1 MVSPPMPTPKPETG
15 RRLAPG
21 DRRQEIVDAARRLF
35 AMRPYSSVST
45 AEIAEQAG
53 VARSLVHHYF
63 GGIRGVFLAVAAEG
77 ALRLNDA
84 RTAGTELSF
93 EARTA
98 HNLAAHLDVIAD
110 NRETWMALV
119 GQPVDPTDAD
129 IAALVLAAR
138 ERAVEITLEANRD
151 VVADTPQARF
161 ALRCFSDFT
170 IAATRAWLLGE
181 RSRDETEQ
189 LLLTTGRLLLTT
201 VIPSLSADGR
211 HA

>member
-1 MVSPPMPTPKPETG
+1 MPAPKPEPG
-15 RRLAPG
+15 RRLAPD

-35 AMRPYSSVST
+35 SMRPYRSVST
-45 AEIAEQAG
+45 TEIAAEAG

-77 ALRLNDA
+77 ALALEQA
-84 RTAGTELSF
+84 RTAGPELSF
-93 EARTA
+93 EERTA
-98 HNLAAHLDVIAD
+98 HNVAAHLDVIAEH
-110 NRETWMALV
+110 RETWMALV
-119 GQPVDPTDAD
+119 GQPIDPADAD

-138 ERAVEITLEANRD
+138 ERAVEITLNANRD
-151 VVADTPQARF
+151 LVRDTPRARF

-181 RSRDETEQ
+181 QTREETEA
-189 LLLTTGRLLLTT
+189 LLLTTGRMLLST
-201 VIPSLSADGR
+201 VIPTLSDD

>member
-1 MVSPPMPTPKPETG
+1 MPAPTPAPR

-35 AMRPYSSVST
+35 AQRPYRSVTT
-45 AEIAEQAG
+45 AEVAAEAG

-63 GGIRGVFLAVAAEG
+63 GGIRGVFLAVAADG
-77 ALRLNDA
+77 AARLDAA

-93 EARTA
+93 EERTA
-98 HNLAAHLDVIAD
+98 RNVVAHLDVIAG

-119 GQPVDPTDAD
+119 GQPVDPADAD

-138 ERAVEITLEANRD
+138 ERAVETTLNANRD
-151 VVADTPQARF
+151 IVADTPQARF
-161 ALRCFSDFT
+161 ALRCFTDFT

-181 RSRDETEQ
+181 QTREETEA
-189 LLLTTGRLLLTT
+189 LLLATGRTLLST
-201 VIPSLSADGR
+201 VIPALRES

>member
-1 MVSPPMPTPKPETG
+1 MPAPTPAPR

-21 DRRQEIVDAARRLF
+21 DRRQEIVGAARRLF
-35 AMRPYSSVST
+35 AQRPYRSVTT
-45 AEIAEQAG
+45 AEVAAEAG

-63 GGIRGVFLAVAAEG
+63 GGIRGVFLAVAADG
-77 ALRLNDA
+77 AARLDAA

-93 EARTA
+93 EERTA
-98 HNLAAHLDVIAD
+98 RNVVAHLDVIAS

-119 GQPVDPTDAD
+119 GQPVDPADAD

-138 ERAVEITLEANRD
+138 ERAVETTLNANRD
-151 VVADTPQARF
+151 IVADTPQARF
-161 ALRCFSDFT
+161 ALRCFTDFT

-181 RSRDETEQ
+181 QTREETEA
-189 LLLTTGRLLLTT
+189 LLLATGRTLLST
-201 VIPSLSADGR
+201 VIPALRES

>member
-1 MVSPPMPTPKPETG
+1 MPVPKPETG
-15 RRLAPG
+15 RRLAPD
-21 DRRQEIVDAARRLF
+21 DRRQEIVEAARRLF
-35 AMRPYSSVST
+35 SMRPYRSVST

-63 GGIRGVFLAVAAEG
+63 GGVRGVFLAVASDG
-77 ALRLNDA
+77 AAALGAA

-93 EARTA
+93 EERTA

-110 NRETWMALV
+110 NRETWMATV
-119 GQPVDPTDAD
+119 GQPVDPADAD

-138 ERAVEITLEANRD
+138 EQAVAVTLNANSD
-151 VVADTPQARF
+151 VVRDTPEARF
-161 ALRCFSDFT
+161 ALRCFTDFT

-181 RSRDETEQ
+181 QSRQETEA
-189 LLLTTGRLLLTT
+189 LLLSTGRMLLSI
-201 VIPSLSADGR
+201 VIPALGDD

>member
-1 MVSPPMPTPKPETG
+1 MPAPTPAPR

-35 AMRPYSSVST
+35 AQRPYRSVTT
-45 AEIAEQAG
+45 AEVAAEAG

-63 GGIRGVFLAVAAEG
+63 GGIRGVFLAVAADG
-77 ALRLNDA
+77 AARLDAA
-84 RTAGTELSF
+84 RTAGTEVSF
-93 EARTA
+93 EERTA
-98 HNLAAHLDVIAD
+98 RNVVAHLDVIAG

-119 GQPVDPTDAD
+119 GQPVDPADAD

-138 ERAVEITLEANRD
+138 ERAVETTLNANRD
-151 VVADTPQARF
+151 IVADTPQARF
-161 ALRCFSDFT
+161 ALRCFTDFT

-181 RSRDETEQ
+181 QTREETEA
-189 LLLTTGRLLLTT
+189 LLLATGRTLLST
-201 VIPSLSADGR
+201 VIPALRES

>member
-1 MVSPPMPTPKPETG
+1 MPAPTPAPR

-35 AMRPYSSVST
+35 AQRPYRAVST
-45 AEIAEQAG
+45 AEVAAEAG

-63 GGIRGVFLAVAAEG
+63 GGIRGVFLAVAADG
-77 ALRLNDA
+77 AARLDAA
-84 RTAGTELSF
+84 RTAGTEVSF
-93 EARTA
+93 EERTA
-98 HNLAAHLDVIAD
+98 RNVVAHLDVIAG

-119 GQPVDPTDAD
+119 GQPVDPADAD

-138 ERAVEITLEANRD
+138 ERAVETTLNANRD
-151 VVADTPQARF
+151 IVADTPQARF
-161 ALRCFSDFT
+161 ALRCFTDFT

-181 RSRDETEQ
+181 QTREETEA
-189 LLLTTGRLLLTT
+189 LLLATGRTLLST
-201 VIPSLSADGR
+201 VIPALRES